1 MDPACLALEF
11 SACLH
16 SVFTLIIPSNWP
28 LDFVPLTLIT
38 AEFDLSASHSI
49 TAPHLADA
57 CRNQAGPASP
67 IGREG

>member
-38 AEFDLSASHSI
+38 AEFDLSASHSSLLWSFHGCVGSMHG
-49 TAPHLADA
+49 TH
-57 CRNQAGPASP
+57 
-67 IGREG
+67 